1 MAQIAAEEEMAAG
14 REWVADVVVRA
25 DRLPAVRWAPA
36 GVPIAAIQSRM
47 NEVFP
52 ARRFCARSARRR

>member
-52 ARRFCARSARRR
+52 ARKLIA